1 MKHKTTTFQQRLANQ
16 IAKRRDSQEGITL
29 LESLVS
35 IIVLT
40 IAISTVTPPI
50 FLAVATR
57 VQNRKAEQAM
67 NLAQKYVDRVQGLVR
82 EGNYGPSGP
91 NALPGQNPNQANP
104 ELVPPPGG
112 LFPNVLDSPSSNC
125 NNFNNFTTTNMPAWN
140 QALQV
145 DVDGDCQ
152 PDFFVQIFRSSLQQ
166 QNNNGQ
172 VVAFPI
178 GVRVYAWAAQGNF
191 GNLCNPSTNNNIQQC
206 PNNLNNNPGRLEAS
220 LGPTEGL
227 GAQRIQP
234 LAVTYAN
241 VVYSEN
247 AGSLQWYRN
256 NLQNLPA
263 NLFD

>member
-40 IAISTVTPPI
+40 IAVTALTPPI

-67 NLAQKYVDRVQGLVR
+67 HLAQKYVDQVQGLVR
-82 EGNYGPSGP
+82 EGNYGPAGP
-91 NALPGQNPNQANP
+91 NQLPGQNPNQANP
-104 ELVPPPGG
+104 ALVGSPGG

-125 NNFNNFTTTNMPAWN
+125 NNFNAFTTNNMPPWN
-140 QALQV
+140 QAIRV
-145 DVDGDCQ
+145 DVDGDCE
-152 PDFFVQIFRSSLQQ
+152 PDFFVQIFRSNLQQ
-166 QNNNGQ
+166 QNNGQ
-172 VVAFPI
+172 VVAFPM
-178 GVRVYAWAAQGNF
+178 GVRVYAWAAQGNW
-191 GNLCNPSTNNNIQQC
+191 GNLCDPSTNNNIPEC
-206 PNNLNNNPGRLEAS
+206 PANLNNNPGRLEAS
-220 LGPTEGL
+220 LGPTEGF

-256 NLQNLPA
+256 NLQNLPN
-263 NLFD
+263 NLF